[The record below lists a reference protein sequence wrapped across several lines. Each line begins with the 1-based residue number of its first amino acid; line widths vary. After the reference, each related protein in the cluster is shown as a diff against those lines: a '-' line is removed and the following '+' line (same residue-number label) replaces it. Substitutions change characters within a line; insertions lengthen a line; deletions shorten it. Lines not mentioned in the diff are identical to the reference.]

1 MRSRKILLKPKPYSL
16 VFMFTLVVI
25 ITLAIALSS
34 PLIHLQETL
43 FLLYGLPVFYVVV
56 VFTIKEGLAL
66 SLFALVLQLIARW
79 SHFAPEVS
87 EGHYSGFLLKG
98 ILGVGLYLISCN
110 ILANLVK
117 KETVITE
124 QYKNLAKELAHTTEE
139 LKVANTNVKDLYL
152 STIQAL
158 AAAIEAKDPY
168 TSGHSERVTKYALAI
183 SIELG
188 LAEED
193 VQQIMYASI
202 LHDIG
207 KIGVSEDILGKKG
220 KLEPE
225 EFKKIQQHTTIGANI
240 ISSISML
247 ESIIPIIVHHH
258 EAFDGKGYPFNKED
272 EEIPLG
278 ARIIAVADAY
288 DAMTSDR
295 PYRKA
300 MSKEEAIKEV
310 RRCSGTQF
318 DPEIVNAFVKTL

>member
-1 MRSRKILLKPKPYSL
+1 MRTRKILLKPKPYSL
-16 VFMFTLVVI
+16 VFVFTLVI
-25 ITLAIALSS
+25 MITVLIVLTS
-34 PLIHLQETL
+34 PIVHLQETL
-43 FLLYGLPVFYVVV
+43 FLLYGLPVFYVVI
-56 VFTIKEGLAL
+56 VFTVKEGLVL
-66 SLFALVLQLIARW
+66 SIFALVLQLVARW
-79 SHFAPEVS
+79 QHFSPEVNA
-87 EGHYSGFLLKG
+87 GDYTGVLLKG

-124 QYKNLAKELAHTTEE
+124 QYKSLAEELAHTTEE

-158 AAAIEAKDPY
+158 AAAIEAKDKY
-168 TSGHSERVTKYALAI
+168 TSGHSERVTKYALSI

-220 KLEPE
+220 KLEPD
-225 EFKKIQQHTTIGANI
+225 EFEKIQKHTTIGANI

-247 ESIIPIIVHHH
+247 ESIIPIIIHHH
-258 EAFDGKGYPFNKED
+258 EAFNGKGYPFNKKD
-272 EEIPLG
+272 KEIPLG

-300 MSKEEAIKEV
+300 LSKEQAITELRK
-310 RRCSGTQF
+310 CSGTQF
-318 DPEIVNAFVKTL
+318 DPGIVDAFLKTQ